1 MFSGIHYRDGSVR
14 ESMGFGI
21 CTVLKCNSKTSDM
34 CDSHVSSNQ
43 KLLNM
48 SLHKMKTNRFLNV
61 YNISFDK
68 NYSIGLFVF
77 WNIADIFLQARIIW
91 KF

>member
-48 SLHKMKTNRFLNV
+48 SLHKIIDFLTFTIFHFIKTIR
-61 YNISFDK
+61 
-68 NYSIGLFVF
+68 
-77 WNIADIFLQARIIW
+77 
-91 KF
+91 

>member
-48 SLHKMKTNRFLNV
+48 SLHKMIIDFLTFTIFHLIKTIR
-61 YNISFDK
+61 
-68 NYSIGLFVF
+68 
-77 WNIADIFLQARIIW
+77 
-91 KF
+91 

>member
-48 SLHKMKTNRFLNV
+48 SLHKIIDFLTFTIFHLIKTIR
-61 YNISFDK
+61 
-68 NYSIGLFVF
+68 
-77 WNIADIFLQARIIW
+77 
-91 KF
+91 